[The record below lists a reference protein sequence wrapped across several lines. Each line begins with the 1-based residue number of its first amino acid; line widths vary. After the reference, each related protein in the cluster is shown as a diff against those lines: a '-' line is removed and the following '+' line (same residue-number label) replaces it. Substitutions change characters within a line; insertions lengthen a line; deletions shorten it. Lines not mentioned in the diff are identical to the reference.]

1 MNLNHLRHLIAL
13 AEHQSFRK
21 AADAL
26 CLTQPA
32 LSRSIQALEHELDV
46 KLIDRDGKRNT
57 LTAYGQQVVSRARHI
72 VFEARELQRGITLLK
87 DGELGTIG
95 IGFGPTPASILMTP
109 FLIQMANHHPRIQV
123 KLARGSVP
131 LLTQSL
137 HDETV
142 DVIVVDLRALSAAE
156 DLRIEALPALR
167 GGFLCRSQ
175 HPLRALARID
185 LAALRQYPVA
195 SMPLSDEIAQD
206 LVTQLGTAARPAQLM
221 SINSEDVNSLLDVV
235 EATDAVFFGIFASA
249 RARISAGQLREIKVQ
264 PHFERA
270 GRYALVTLARR
281 SDSPAMT
288 LFRKF
293 ALAAFTTE
301 EK

>member
-46 KLIDRDGKRNT
+46 RLIDRDGKRNT
-57 LTAYGQQVVSRARHI
+57 LTAYGQQVVSRARRI

-109 FLIQMANHHPRIQV
+109 FLIQMASHHPKVQV

-131 LLTQSL
+131 LLTQ
-137 HDETV
+137 
-142 DVIVVDLRALSAAE
+142 
-156 DLRIEALPALR
+156 
-167 GGFLCRSQ
+167 
-175 HPLRALARID
+175 
-185 LAALRQYPVA
+185 
-195 SMPLSDEIAQD
+195 
-206 LVTQLGTAARPAQLM
+206 
-221 SINSEDVNSLLDVV
+221 
-235 EATDAVFFGIFASA
+235 
-249 RARISAGQLREIKVQ
+249 
-264 PHFERA
+264 
-270 GRYALVTLARR
+270 
-281 SDSPAMT
+281 
-288 LFRKF
+288 
-293 ALAAFTTE
+293 
-301 EK
+301 